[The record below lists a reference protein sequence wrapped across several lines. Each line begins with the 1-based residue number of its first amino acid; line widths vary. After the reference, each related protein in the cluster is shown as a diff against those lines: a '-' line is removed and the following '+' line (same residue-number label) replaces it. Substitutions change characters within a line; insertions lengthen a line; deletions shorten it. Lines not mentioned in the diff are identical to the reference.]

1 MPEHEFQANSGRQV
15 RCFNNKKKGEANH
28 NRFCSEVGG
37 WLRPGY
43 LKMEKKSKLADC
55 PGTIKQCPLDIVHW
69 TLSTGHCPLDIVQVQ
84 SMSKSI
90 AALQKS
96 TVIECPKSYRNR
108 SNGMVK

>member
-15 RCFNNKKKGEANH
+15 RCFNNEKKGEANH

-55 PGTIKQCPLDIVHW
+55 PGTIKQCPLDIV
-69 TLSTGHCPLDIVQVQ
+69 QVQ